1 VPTPVPLKL
10 LLVEDS
16 ARDAEL
22 TLLALERSGL
32 ELDPRLAHN
41 HGEVA
46 KLLETDHFD
55 LILSDV
61 VLPASSGEQVLS
73 VVRERAPETP
83 FIFISG
89 VFGEEHAVKMMRQ
102 GATDYVLKQ
111 SLPLLPAAVKRAMAE
126 VHERRQR
133 RLAERNLHDAESRA
147 RIAIQAARMGTWEY
161 NPVTGVLTWD
171 ERMRVMYEL
180 PANAPVSLDLFYSTI
195 DEANLPL
202 VRERVEAALNAH
214 SDHTYQVEYRVHLP
228 SGAERWFSSSGR
240 SSVIDGRCVR
250 FSGVLQDITAQKEAT
265 ESLERLNDLL
275 GDRVQKRTRE
285 RDRTWELSRELL
297 AVLHFDLQPAALNP
311 AWEATLGWP
320 RGALAQMGLWGL
332 VHPDDLAATTQEVEN
347 VAEGIVSSRFVN
359 RMRHADGEYRWLS
372 WTIVPDESMM
382 YAVARDITSERAVL
396 DELAATNE
404 RLREQIRERERVEAA
419 LQQMQRLEAVGQLTA
434 GVAHDF
440 NNLLTVILASAN
452 FLIRDLTRGNFAK
465 FDSRLHSIQ
474 EAAERGAR
482 LTSQLLA
489 FSRRQRLE
497 PAAVSLN
504 DTLSGML
511 DLLQRTLGGSIWI
524 ETETTPD
531 LWNALV
537 DATQTEMII
546 LNLAINAR
554 DAMPNGGTLRV
565 ITANETITAKP
576 SRPEDPE
583 PGDYV
588 VLTIQDSG
596 SGMPPEVLAK
606 AFEPFFTTKDV
617 GKGSGLGL
625 AQVFGFAKQSGGG
638 VAIETVVG
646 QGTAVKVYLPGV
658 RAPGLSLIEPLP
670 AESLLPPDGL
680 RHRVLLVDDD
690 PNVRQVTALLLDA
703 LGFAVVEADGAAQ
716 AMERLDDE
724 IDLLLTDYAMPGA
737 TGAEL
742 ARDIRQR
749 YPDLPVVFITGYAQ
763 VQGLEDGH
771 SLIVQKPFREEE
783 LAQKLRLALAAARA
797 PQRSL

>member
-1 VPTPVPLKL
+1 MPHTAPLKL
-10 LLVEDS
+10 LLIEDS
-16 ARDAEL
+16 SRDAEL
-22 TLLALERSGL
+22 TLFALERSGL
-32 ELDPRLAHN
+32 QLEPQLAH
-41 HGEVA
+41 HHSVVA
-46 KLLETDHFD
+46 SMLQAQAFD

-61 VLPASSGEQVLS
+61 VLPGSSGEQVLAIA
-73 VVRERAPETP
+73 RQFAPKTP

-111 SLPLLPAAVKRAMAE
+111 SLPLLPAAVKRALAE

-133 RLAERNLHDAESRA
+133 ELAELNLHEAESRA
-147 RIAIQAARMGTWEY
+147 RIAIEAARMGTWEL
-161 NPVTGVLTWD
+161 NPLTGVLTWD

-180 PANAPVSLDLFYSTI
+180 PVDAVVDLDLFYSTI
-195 DEANLPL
+195 HPEDLPS
-202 VRERVEAALNAH
+202 VRERVEAALAAGTDH
-214 SDHTYQVEYRVHLP
+214 SYQVQYRVRLP
-228 SGAERWFSSSGR
+228 SGSERWFASSGR
-240 SSVIDGRCVR
+240 SSFAGGRCVR
-250 FSGVLQDITAQKEAT
+250 FSGVLQDITEQKETT
-265 ESLERLNDLL
+265 EALERLNDLL

-297 AVLHFDLQPAALNP
+297 GVLHFDMSPAALNP
-311 AWEATLGWP
+311 AWESTLGWP
-320 RGALAQMGLWGL
+320 RSKLTGMQLWSL
-332 VHPDDLAATTQEVEN
+332 VHPDDLASTQREVEN
-347 VAEGIVSSRFVN
+347 VAVGIVSSRFVN

-372 WTIVPDESMM
+372 WTIVPDEGMM

-404 RLREQIRERERVEAA
+404 RLREQIRERERIEAA

-452 FLIRDLTRGNFAK
+452 FLLRDLVKGNFAR

-497 PAAVSLN
+497 PAPVSLN
-504 DTLSGML
+504 DTVSGML

-524 ETETTPD
+524 ETEKDPA

-554 DAMPNGGTLRV
+554 DAMPNGGTLRL
-565 ITANETITAKP
+565 ITANETVTARP

-588 VLTIQDSG
+588 VLTIRDSG
-596 SGMPPEVLAK
+596 SGMSPQVLAK
-606 AFEPFFTTKDV
+606 AFEPFFTTKEV

-638 VAIETVVG
+638 VAIETAVG
-646 QGTAVKVYLPGV
+646 EGTAVKVYLPGV
-658 RAPGLSLIEPLP
+658 RAPSLPL
-670 AESLLPPDGL
+670 AERVSDEGLLPPDGL

-703 LGFAVVEADGAAQ
+703 LGYEVTEADGANQ
-716 AMERLDDE
+716 ALQRLDDS
-724 IDLLLTDYAMPGA
+724 IDLLLTDFAMPGA
-737 TGAEL
+737 NGAEL
-742 ARDIRQR
+742 AREARRRFAQ
-749 YPDLPVVFITGYAQ
+749 LPVVFITGYAE
-763 VQGLEDGH
+763 VGGLDEGQFP
-771 SLIVQKPFREEE
+771 IVQKPFREEE
-783 LAQKLRLALAAARA
+783 LALKLRHALAA
-797 PQRSL
+797 PVPLGSPG

>member
-1 VPTPVPLKL
+1 MPTSAPLKL

-16 ARDAEL
+16 DRDAEL
-22 TLLALERSGL
+22 TLFALERSGL
-32 ELDPRLAHN
+32 HIQPQLAHD
-41 HGEVA
+41 HRAAA
-46 KLLETDHFD
+46 KLLEAEAFD

-61 VLPASSGEQVLS
+61 VLPVSSGEQVLA
-73 VVRERAPETP
+73 VARAQAPDTP

-111 SLPLLPAAVKRAMAE
+111 SLSLLPAAVKRAMAE

-133 RLAERNLHDAESRA
+133 KLAESNLHEAESRA
-147 RIAIQAARMGTWEY
+147 RVAIQAARMGTWEL

-171 ERMRVMYEL
+171 ERMRAMYEL
-180 PANAPVSLDLFYSTI
+180 PADAPVSLEHFYATI
-195 DEANLPL
+195 HPDS
-202 VRERVEAALNAH
+202 RERVREEVTAALSAE
-214 SDHTYQVEYRVHLP
+214 SDYAYHVDYRVSLP

-240 SSVIDGRCVR
+240 SSVVDGRCVR
-250 FSGVLQDITAQKEAT
+250 FSGVLQDITPQKEAT

-297 AVLHFDLQPAALNP
+297 AVLHFDMQPAALNP
-311 AWEATLGWP
+311 AWETTLGWP
-320 RGALAQMGLWGL
+320 RGALSQMGLWGL
-332 VHPDDLAATTQEVEN
+332 IHPDDLEATTREVEN

-359 RMRHADGEYRWLS
+359 RMRHADGSYRWLS

-452 FLIRDLTRGNFAK
+452 FLIRDLGRGNYAK

-504 DTLSGML
+504 DTVSGML

-524 ETETTPD
+524 ETEKDPN
-531 LWNALV
+531 LRNALV

-554 DAMPNGGTLRV
+554 DAMPNGGTLRL
-565 ITANETITAKP
+565 ITANETITARP

-588 VLTIQDSG
+588 VLTIRDSG
-596 SGMPPEVLAK
+596 CGMPPEVLAK

-638 VAIETVVG
+638 VAIETAEG

-658 RAPGLSLIEPLP
+658 PAPHMVFNDPVPTEPL
-670 AESLLPPDGL
+670 LPSDGL
-680 RHRVLLVDDD
+680 RHRILLVDDD
-690 PNVRQVTALLLDA
+690 ANVRQVTAMLLDV

-716 AMERLDDE
+716 ALERLDDE
-724 IDLLLTDYAMPGA
+724 TDLLLTDYAMPGV

-742 ARDIRQR
+742 AREARQR
-749 YPDLPVVFITGYAQ
+749 YPGLPVVFITGYAQ
-763 VQGLEDGH
+763 VDGLEDGQY
-771 SLIVQKPFREEE
+771 LIVQKPFREEE
-783 LAQKLRLALAAARA
+783 LTQKLRLALAASTVT
-797 PQRSL
+797 PGY

>member
-1 VPTPVPLKL
+1 MPTLAPLKL
-10 LLVEDS
+10 LLIEDS
-16 ARDAEL
+16 NRDVEL
-22 TLLALERSGL
+22 TLFALERSGL
-32 ELDPRLAHN
+32 QLDPHLAH
-41 HGEVA
+41 HHAEVA
-46 KLLETDHFD
+46 AMLEAHSFD

-61 VLPASSGEQVLS
+61 VLPGSSGEQVLGIA
-73 VVRERAPETP
+73 REKAPQTP

-133 RLAERNLHDAESRA
+133 ELAELNLHEAESRA
-147 RIAIQAARMGTWEY
+147 RIAIEAARMGTWEL
-161 NPVTGVLTWD
+161 NLVSGVLSWD

-180 PANAPVSLDLFYSTI
+180 PADAPVDLDLFYSSI
-195 DEANLPL
+195 HPQDLPL
-202 VRERVEAALNAH
+202 VRQRVEAALADEHDH
-214 SDHTYQVEYRVHLP
+214 SYQVDYRVRLP
-228 SGAERWFSSSGR
+228 SGTERWFSSSGR
-240 SSVIDGRCVR
+240 SSVLGGRCVR
-250 FSGVLQDITAQKEAT
+250 FSGVLQDITTKKEAT

-297 AVLHFDLQPAALNP
+297 AVLHFDMQPAALNP
-311 AWEATLGWP
+311 AWETTLGWP
-320 RGALAQMGLWGL
+320 RAALSQMGLWGL
-332 VHPDDLAATTQEVEN
+332 VHADDLAATTREVEN

-359 RMRHADGEYRWLS
+359 RMRHADGGYRWLS
-372 WTIVPDESMM
+372 WTIVPDEGMM

-404 RLREQIRERERVEAA
+404 RLREQIRERERIEAA

-452 FLIRDLTRGNFAK
+452 FLIRDLARGNHTR

-504 DTLSGML
+504 DTVSGML

-524 ETETTPD
+524 ETEKDPA

-554 DAMPNGGTLRV
+554 DAMPNGGTLRLV
-565 ITANETITAKP
+565 TANETVTARP

-588 VLTIQDSG
+588 VLTIRDSG
-596 SGMPPEVLAK
+596 SGMAAEVLAK

-646 QGTAVKVYLPGV
+646 EGTAVKVYLPGV
-658 RAPGLSLIEPLP
+658 RTPSLTLTEAGPTE
-670 AESLLPPDGL
+670 ALLPPDGL
-680 RHRVLLVDDD
+680 RHRILLVDDD

-716 AMERLDDE
+716 ALERLDDE
-724 IDLLLTDYAMPGA
+724 VDLLLTDYAMPGA

-742 ARDIRQR
+742 VQEARRR
-749 YPDLPVVFITGYAQ
+749 YPRLPVVFITGYAE
-763 VQGLEDGH
+763 VGGLDDGQY
-771 SLIVQKPFREEE
+771 LIVQKPFREEE
-783 LAQKLRLALAAARA
+783 LIQKIRLALAAPA
-797 PQRSL
+797 PVSLPE